1 MRISP
6 DLTEGW
12 KRELAGSL
20 PSLFLQNK
28 VWKDV

>member
-12 KRELAGSL
+12 NRELAGSL

-28 VWKDV
+28 GWKDV